1 MSNVS
6 DFHSRNTAQNDEPI
20 SLNVQIED
28 RLLYP
33 DDEVID
39 AITGAH
45 SSIKSMEDD
54 KKEITKNI
62 SAIYDVL
69 EDLGITKDA
78 AKLAFKLIDMSEE
91 QRRSYDVS
99 AIVLRC
105 ALQIPRQ
112 ADLFGPEQG
121 QIAELMSKSAGGR

>member
-1 MSNVS
+1 MSNIYDYPSGNADPS
-6 DFHSRNTAQNDEPI
+6 DGPI
-20 SLNVQIED
+20 TLKVQVED

-33 DDEVID
+33 DDEVLD

-62 SAIYDVL
+62 AAIYDAL
-69 EDLGITKDA
+69 DDLGITKDA
-78 AKLAFKLIDMSEE
+78 AKLAFKMMDMDEE

-99 AIVLRC
+99 AIVLRH

-112 ADLFGPEQG
+112 SDLFGPEQG
-121 QIAELMSKSAGGR
+121 QLAELMSKSAGGR